1 MSHRHAI
8 VWLDHFH
15 GTVIDFSI
23 DDANTV
29 KVRSKLEAAQVH
41 TKSGSLG
48 SGHLAEDVDFY
59 AQVVAAIG
67 GASEVVVVGPGLA
80 KTAFKKFVEERFPH
94 VARRI
99 VGVETMDHPTD
110 GQLLAFARTYVR
122 RVDNL
127 LQHPL

>member
-23 DDANTV
+23 DHANTV
-29 KVRSKLEAAQVH
+29 KVRSELEAPQVH
-41 TKSGSLG
+41 MKSGPQG
-48 SGHLAEDVDFY
+48 SGHLPEDVDFY

-67 GASEVVVVGPGLA
+67 DAAEVVVVGPGVA

-94 VARRI
+94 VAERI
-99 VGVETMDHPTD
+99 VGVETVDHPTD
-110 GQLLAFARTYVR
+110 GQLLAFGRSYVR

-127 LQHPL
+127 LGDT